1 MNKPTSNFLFPLI
14 ALIILVFALSN
25 KMFFVPPLGKLLD
38 PFIGGAQND
47 KDQNFTGTKLAINS
61 PELNDS
67 VQVYFDD
74 RKVPHI
80 YAENNKDLYYAQG
93 YVSAYL
99 RLWQMDF
106 TTYASAGRLSEIFKD
121 GFLEYDRVKRRVGMI
136 TAAKKSLELIEKD
149 PETIEMLT
157 AYTKG
162 VNAYI
167 KQLNYKNMPFEYKFL
182 DYEPEPWS
190 NLKSVLIMKYMA
202 NTMTGYEQ
210 DLSMSNM
217 MLALGEEKFNKL
229 FPNYDQS
236 VPPVMNTSA
245 GKLNNSLIYTKK
257 PEYLDNSFLSS
268 GTVISK
274 STYNP
279 KLGSNSWAV
288 SGKKTKSGFPI
299 LCNDP
304 HLGLTFPNVWVEM
317 QLSSPEMNVYGVSI
331 PGAPA
336 IIIGFNEKIA
346 WGITNGATDVRDWYK
361 LKITDD
367 YKKYEYDGK
376 WVNLKHTIEEIKR
389 KGQRS
394 FYDTVYTTIQGP
406 IVIDKSF
413 PETPELLNHALK
425 WELQNPSNEF
435 LTFHKLNKAK
445 NYKDYKEAIKTYS
458 CPIQNFT
465 FAGNDNT
472 IAINH
477 QGKMSVR
484 WAGEGR
490 FVLDGTKSSH
500 VPTKYIPVDSLPQEL
515 NPVSNYVL
523 SANQQPTNADYP
535 YYYSGF
541 YSKTRAVQIN
551 KMLQKE
557 NKFDIH
563 KMEAMQ
569 LDNTNPFA
577 VEALPV
583 LIQKI
588 DQGKLSALQK
598 KELLALSSWKG
609 TYNIN
614 DENAELYEL
623 WWKNVQDYTWDELKS
638 YTFYEKSPDDNVL
651 LSFIQKD
658 PSNVYFDKLG
668 TSKKENAGDIITEA
682 FIVATTDYNKMKKEG
697 QTKWGDFNTVNIMH
711 LTNIRALSTMNL
723 PSAGHPNTINATSK
737 SWGQSWRMIVEL
749 GDRPKAYGIYPGGQS
764 GNPGSKFYDS
774 FVSDWNHG
782 KYYELQFFMTKAEAK
797 KSAANS
803 WSLK

>member
-14 ALIILVFALSN
+14 ALIILIFALSN
-25 KMFFVPPLGKLLD
+25 QMFFVPPLGKLLD

-47 KDQNFTGTKLAINS
+47 KDQKITGNNLAINKS
-61 PELNDS
+61 ELIDS

-74 RKVPHI
+74 RRVPHI

-93 YVSAYL
+93 YVAAYL

-136 TAAKKSLELIEKD
+136 AAAKKSLKMIEND
-149 PETIEMLT
+149 PETKEMLNS
-157 AYTKG
+157 YTKG

-182 DYEPEPWS
+182 DYKPEPWS

-210 DLSMSNM
+210 DLSMSQM

-229 FPNYDQS
+229 FPGYDQS

-245 GKLNNSLIYTKK
+245 GKLNASLTYTKK

-268 GTVISK
+268 GTVIAK

-317 QLSSPEMNVYGVSI
+317 QLSSPDMNVYGVSI

-336 IIIGFNEKIA
+336 IIIGFNEKVA

-361 LKITDD
+361 LKVSED
-367 YKKYEYDGK
+367 YKKYEYNGK
-376 WVNLKHTIEEIKR
+376 WINLKQTIEEIKR
-389 KGQRS
+389 KGQKS
-394 FYDTVYTTIQGP
+394 FYDTIYNAIQGP

-425 WELQNPSNEF
+425 WELQNASNEF
-435 LTFHKLNKAK
+435 LTFLKLNKAK
-445 NYKDYKEAIKTYS
+445 NYKDYREAIKGYS

-477 QGKMSVR
+477 QGKIPVR

-515 NPVSNYVL
+515 NPLSNYVL
-523 SANQQPTNADYP
+523 SANQQPTNANYP

-541 YSKTRAVQIN
+541 YSKTRAIQIN

-563 KMEAMQ
+563 KMQLMQ
-569 LDNTNPFA
+569 LDNTNSFA

-583 LIQKI
+583 LIQKVN
-588 DQGKLSALQK
+588 QEKLSALQK
-598 KELLALSSWKG
+598 KELLALSGWKG

-623 WWKNVQDYTWDELKS
+623 WWKNVQDYTWDELIN
-638 YTFYEKSPDDNVL
+638 YAFYEKSPDENVL
-651 LSFIQKD
+651 LGFIQKD
-658 PSNVYFDKLG
+658 PNNVYFDKLG
-668 TSKKENAGDIITEA
+668 TSKKENASDIITEA
-682 FIVATTDYNKMKKEG
+682 FIVSTTGYNKMKKKG
-697 QTKWGDFNTVNIMH
+697 QTQWGDFNTVNIMH

-737 SWGQSWRMIVEL
+737 SWGPSWRMIVEL

-764 GNPGSKFYDS
+764 GNPGSKFYDN
-774 FVSDWNHG
+774 FINDWNHG
-782 KYYELQFFMTKAEAK
+782 KYYKLQFFMTKAEAK
-797 KSAANS
+797 KSAVDS